1 MMHSAKMIIKNNAAY
16 STSKLRGKSFKMS
29 TSLQPKH

>member
-1 MMHSAKMIIKNNAAY
+1 MMHSAKMTIKNNAAY
-16 STSKLRGKSFKMS
+16 STSKLRSKPFKTP